1 MSMKRLQE
9 MNRDRRA
16 MLARWVLA
24 DCLGILALV
33 FAAQTLVVHTGALE
47 YRDVSGLVVAPITVF
62 LLWSRGLYAIQ
73 AKYLNL
79 KDVADLFKLGLLSAA
94 LLGLV
99 EWRLGVLKPEA
110 TLVAAL
116 YGLAFAPALA
126 AIRRLHRRLEADVP
140 ACADKREAPG
150 LRTLI
155 LGGGD
160 AGETVVREIRRMRE
174 PTHRLV
180 GIVDDDLRKS
190 YTHVHGVPVVGTTT
204 EIEALVEK
212 LAIDEILITVPSAD
226 GESMRRLAAA
236 CGRTRAHVRT
246 LPGLPDLLK
255 GGVADQIRDVEVSDL
270 LRRPSV
276 PEDALGAAELLR
288 GQVVLITGAGGSIGS
303 ELARQA
309 VRHAPAK
316 LILMGKGENSIFEIE
331 QEIVRD
337 GFPAPEAVI
346 ADVRDARAV
355 DRLFARHRPTIVF
368 HAAAHKHVPLMQ
380 CNPPE
385 AVRNNVFGTIN
396 VVEAAVRHGAKH
408 LILVSTD
415 KAVNPGNVMGATK
428 RVAELAVRALTQGTN
443 TRASIVRFGNVLGS
457 RGSLVPMLK
466 AQIARGGPVRITHP
480 DMTRF
485 FMTIPEA
492 VGLIFQAGR
501 QGGSGETFILD
512 MGEPIRI
519 LDLAN
524 DLIRLSGYEPG
535 TTMPIV
541 FTGPRPG
548 EKLEEELSYDFET
561 LVPTAHP
568 KIRAARHDDPIS
580 TPWLKQGVDEL
591 RYLCDVGGDEEVREA
606 LMRLA
611 GETPVAPVVPVPDE
625 SRASTL

>member
-1 MSMKRLQE
+1 
-9 MNRDRRA
+9 
-16 MLARWVLA
+16 MLARWIVA
-24 DCLGILALV
+24 DAFGILLVLYAAQALV
-33 FAAQTLVVHTGALE
+33 GRVGGAKGLASGLLVV
-47 YRDVSGLVVAPITVF
+47 GLTVF

-79 KDVADLFKLGLLSAA
+79 KDVSDLFKLGFLSSALFGFLSLAQGTPHADA
-94 LLGLV
+94 LLV
-99 EWRLGVLKPEA
+99 S
-110 TLVAAL
+110 AL
-116 YGLAFAPALA
+116 YFLAFAPVLA
-126 AIRRLHRRLEADVP
+126 AIRRLHRRSDEDDARRK
-140 ACADKREAPG
+140 ATAATG
-150 LRTLI
+150 LRTLV

-160 AGETVVREIRRMRE
+160 AGETVVREIGRMRE
-174 PTHRLV
+174 TTHHLV

-190 YTHVHGVPVVGTTT
+190 YTHIHGVPVVGTTA

-212 LAIDEILITVPSAD
+212 LDIDEILITVPSAD
-226 GESMRRLAAA
+226 GDQMRRLVAA
-236 CGRTRAHVRT
+236 CGRTKAHVRT
-246 LPGLPDLLK
+246 LPGVQDLLLGK
-255 GGVADQIRDVEVSDL
+255 RVTNQIRDVEVSDL

-276 PEDALGAAELLR
+276 SNDAQGVAELLR

-316 LILMGKGENSIFEIE
+316 LILLGKGENSIFEIE

-346 ADVRDARAV
+346 ADVRDARAI

-380 CNPPE
+380 GNPPE

-396 VVEAAVRHGAKH
+396 VTEAAVRYGAKR

-428 RVAELAVRALTQGTN
+428 RVAELAVRAFTQGTG
-443 TRASIVRFGNVLGS
+443 TQASIVRFGNVLGS

-501 QGGSGETFILD
+501 QGGAGETFILD
-512 MGEPIRI
+512 MGEPVRV
-519 LDLAN
+519 LDLAH
-524 DLIRLSGYEPG
+524 DLIYLSGYEPG

-561 LVPTAHP
+561 LVATAHP
-568 KIRAARHDDPIS
+568 KIRSARHDEPIS
-580 TPWLKQGVDEL
+580 APWLRHGVDEL
-591 RYLCDVGGDEEVREA
+591 RYLCDMGGDEEVREA

-611 GETPVAPVVPVPDE
+611 GQPPVASLPAVPDE
-625 SRASTL
+625 SRTAAPQP

>member
-1 MSMKRLQE
+1 
-9 MNRDRRA
+9 
-16 MLARWVLA
+16 MLGRWVLA
-24 DCLGILALV
+24 DSLGISLLGVGAW
-33 FAAQTLVVHTGALE
+33 TLVDRLHPLGYLPSALTP
-47 YRDVSGLVVAPITVF
+47 LVVVVSTVF
-62 LLWSRGLYAIQ
+62 LLWYRGLYTIQ
-73 AKYLNL
+73 ARYLDL
-79 KDVADLFKLGLLSAA
+79 KDVWNLSQVGVFSSLLLLALVTAQGAPFFGGLLVAVLYCLA
-94 LLGLV
+94 FGLV
-99 EWRLGVLKPEA
+99 LCVIR
-110 TLVAAL
+110 
-116 YGLAFAPALA
+116 GLP
-126 AIRRLHRRLEADVP
+126 RRLEAYR
-140 ACADKREAPG
+140 ATPG
-150 LRTLI
+150 DARGARALV

-160 AGETVVREIRRMRE
+160 AGELVIREIGRMSC

-180 GIVDDDLRKS
+180 GIIDDDPRKS
-190 YTHVHGVPVVGTTT
+190 YTTMHGVPIVGTTA
-204 EIEALVEK
+204 EVESLVEK
-212 LAIDEILITVPSAD
+212 LDIEEILIAMPSAD
-226 GESMRRLAAA
+226 GDLMRRLTEI

-246 LPGLPDLLK
+246 LPGLQNLLRSD
-255 GGVADQIRDVEVSDL
+255 GEASHVADQIRDVEVCDL
-270 LRRPSV
+270 LRRKTV
-276 PEDALGAAELLR
+276 PEDADGVAELLR

-309 VRHAPAK
+309 VRHSPAK
-316 LILMGKGENSIFEIE
+316 LILLGKGENSIFEIE

-337 GFPAPEAVI
+337 GFPAPEALI
-346 ADVRDARAV
+346 ADVRDVRGM
-355 DRLFARHRPTIVF
+355 DRLFARYRPSIVL

-380 CNPPE
+380 GNAIE

-428 RVAELAVRALTQGTN
+428 RVAELAVRVLTHETA
-443 TRASIVRFGNVLGS
+443 TKASIVRFGNVLGS

-512 MGEPIRI
+512 MGEPIRV
-519 LDLAN
+519 LDIAN
-524 DLIRLSGYEPG
+524 DLIRLSGFGPNRP
-535 TTMPIV
+535 MPIV

-568 KIRAARHDDPIS
+568 KIRAAQYHEAIDPS
-580 TPWLKQGVDEL
+580 WLKGGVDEL
-591 RYLCDVGGDEEVREA
+591 RYLCEIGSDEEVRAA
-606 LMRLA
+606 LMRIA
-611 GETPVAPVVPVPDE
+611 GESPTPPIQPIPDE
-625 SRASTL
+625 SISARHSP